1 MSRIKRWLLRHEKK
15 VNPDGSLKQSHINEL
30 VSYGLN
36 ETAIARYAGVFQNEY
51 NELLALDQTA
61 PEPEEKAY
69 TAWDFWSE
77 EDKQRFNRDGTLKLE
92 YIAAAKAK
100 GLSTGCLE
108 RLEFEKMLEVET
120 FNRVSS
126 DWARRGMNFGAWKM
140 EDQKSAAGD
149 AAGIQKRMRQDIR
162 NGEPLDALP
171 EDIDPDDYYQAQRF

>member
-1 MSRIKRWLLRHEKK
+1 MSRLQRWLAMNQKK
-15 VNPDGSLKQSHINEL
+15 VTSDGSLKDEHRRELLSKGLSEEAIISYANRLKKSFDEL
-30 VSYGLN
+30 V
-36 ETAIARYAGVFQNEY
+36 Q
-51 NELLALDQTA
+51 LDRTQ
-61 PEPEEKAY
+61 PEPEEKTY

-126 DWARRGMNFGAWKM
+126 DWARRGLNFGAWKM
-140 EDQKSAAGD
+140 EDKKNAAGD

-171 EDIDPDDYYQAQRF
+171 EDIDPDDYYQAQGF